1 MSLRQQRSE
10 APMLLLSSPQP
21 QPSFFTSSVPPLERE
36 FMRSEEGWSFSNS
49 HDDHLQVSDGSME
62 SRDLETN
69 QAKLCTRGHWR
80 PTEDTKL
87 KELVAQFGPQNWNLI
102 AENLEGRSGKSCR
115 LRWFNQL
122 DPRINRKAFTPEE
135 EERLLS
141 VQHHYGNKWSL
152 IARFFPGRTDN
163 AVKNQ
168 WHVIMARKQREHS
181 ISYRRRRFTSSTS
194 FNPSIHLKTLE
205 HNTSSAESTITSTRE
220 ESVSTATTRT
230 VHGLVL
236 TPQQKKAKFFIMG
249 ISRSVINECYGNLE
263 DLFCASVEGGK
274 SSGDQIALSDST
286 SKASASESMVIKGAE
301 LERGRINL
309 PFFDF
314 LGIGAAEEKPLMVI
328 RMGSEKEGYQQKKCF
343 DGDFSPAYV

>member
-1 MSLRQQRSE
+1 MSFRQQRSE
-10 APMLLLSSPQP
+10 APMLLLSTPQP

-49 HDDHLQVSDGSME
+49 HDDLQVSDGSME
-62 SRDLETN
+62 SRDLETKH
-69 QAKLCTRGHWR
+69 AKLCTRGHWR

-87 KELVAQFGPQNWNLI
+87 KELVAQFGPQSWNLI

-122 DPRINRKAFTPEE
+122 DPRINRKAFTTEE

-163 AVKNQ
+163 AVKNH

-194 FNPSIHLKTLE
+194 FNPSIHLRTLE

-220 ESVSTATTRT
+220 ESASTATTRT

-249 ISRSVINECYGNLE
+249 
-263 DLFCASVEGGK
+263 GK
-274 SSGDQIALSDST
+274 SIGDQIALSDST
-286 SKASASESMVIKGAE
+286 SKASATESVVIRGAE

-314 LGIGAAEEKPLMVI
+314 LGVGAAEEKPLMVI
-328 RMGSEKEGYQQKKCF
+328 RMSSEKEGYQQKMCF
-343 DGDFSPAYV
+343 DGDFGPAYV